1 MSELT
6 IESLMDLLP
15 EVFLPQNA
23 RGIAAVINFVLSGDG
38 GGDWAVIIRD
48 QTCTVNTAKVANPD
62 LTLYAKTQDILD
74 LFTGKLDATRALLF
88 GKLKMDGDM
97 RLAMKLVDLFDTKD
111 QRLRQW
117 RQ

>member
-6 IESLMDLLP
+6 IGSLMELLP

-23 RGIAAVINFVLSGDG
+23 AGISAVINFALTGEG

-48 QTCTVNTAKVANPD
+48 KTCAVHTGTAPNPD
-62 LTLYAKTQDILD
+62 LTLHAKARDILD
-74 LFTGKLDATRALLF
+74 LFTGKLDATRAMLF
-88 GKLKMDGDM
+88 GKLRLDGDM

-111 QRLRQW
+111 QRLRQLKN
-117 RQ
+117 